1 MPLTVPDPQTRP
13 PTSRHLRR
21 RARRSAVSTLLAASL
36 LAGSGLTP
44 AQATPSAP
52 APLSVTPPAT
62 TTSTTSTASTTLSA
76 EDQLARETL
85 SPGDGW
91 ASADGGT
98 TGGTEA
104 EEIVEVTSRAELV
117 DAVAGDEPKIVRVT
131 EDIHAD
137 EADDGSLMTCEDY
150 QRDGYSWEDY
160 LEAFDPEQ
168 WDGAAEGPLEEARRA
183 SHRAQGEQIRLK
195 PGSNTTLIGAEGAT
209 LTGFQVEL
217 AEVDNVIVRNL
228 RISDPYDCFPQWKGN
243 EWDVEW
249 DNVTLSGATHVWLDH
264 MTLDGGET
272 DHAAQPEVFGQ
283 QVHRHDGML
292 DIVRASDLVTVSW
305 SRFDGH
311 DKALLFGNGDD
322 RTSDRGTLRVTMHHN
337 EFTDLVQR
345 APRVRYGQVHVYN
358 NLYRVAESAPYLY
371 SWGVGV
377 ESSIT
382 ARNNAFELGDGVT
395 AADIIHAWGGDGIVE
410 EGTLVDGEPV
420 NVLDAYL
427 QKHPDAPLSDEIDG
441 ESGPHGV
448 VQTAARAADAVD
460 EHAGA
465 TLTPEWTDPTD
476 PVAAGEEVLDRIK
489 APDTTTEA
497 GPVWSPTPTG
507 FAATPTDDLPQG
519 TTGGTGGPTVTV
531 EDAEELAHWAG
542 QEEPVTIF
550 IKGAVEVE
558 ELGEMIRVAGDKTI
572 VGLNS
577 RAALV
582 GGGFFLDEV
591 QNVIIRNLRI
601 RDSYVPGDWDG
612 KENDHDG
619 VRVDTSSHVWLDHID
634 FTRIG
639 DGEADLRK
647 DSTAMTLS
655 WNIFRDHN
663 KAIGVGWTDNV
674 ETTLT
679 MHHNWF
685 SNSYQRNAS
694 IDNVA
699 AGHLYN
705 NLVEGFGQYG
715 TMSRGAAQ
723 LVIENS
729 VYAHGEDPVVAK
741 DPESQ
746 VELRGNSFTDVRG
759 RRDDTGPTFE
769 PSEHYDYTAD
779 PVDDVRRLVTADA
792 GPLGAPEK
800 VGRTVTVAL
809 DGSRDY
815 ESVTAAVGAAWRA
828 DRPVDIVIE
837 PGVYEEVVRLWPG
850 MEGITVRGATGD
862 PEDVVISYDLA
873 AGQEKFY
880 GGTFGLTGSPTVA
893 VLAEDVTLQSLT
905 IENAYDEEEHGPSQA
920 VALRT
925 AADRVV
931 LDDVRLLGN
940 QDTFLADTPSRDE
953 GARVY
958 MRDSYLEGD
967 VDFLFGGATAVVE
980 NSHIHSLDRG
990 EEHTNGYVGAPATHT
1005 GAPGFLILDSTFT
1018 SDAAEGTVHLGRP
1031 WHPSSNPDVEPSMIV
1046 RDSELGAHIATPAWA
1061 DMGGHSWEDSLLAEY
1076 GNTGPGA
1083 VPDGETWEGR
1093 PQLTEEEAAEHTR
1106 EAYLTGDDTW
1116 RPWR

>member
-1 MPLTVPDPQTRP
+1 ML
-13 PTSRHLRR
+13 
-21 RARRSAVSTLLAASL
+21 ASAGLAPVQAAPS
-36 LAGSGLTP
+36 P
-44 AQATPSAP
+44 AAP
-52 APLSVTPPAT
+52 APSHSPSA
-62 TTSTTSTASTTLSA
+62 ALSA

-91 ASADGGT
+91 ASAEGGT
-98 TGGTEA
+98 TGGAEA
-104 EEIVEVTSRAELV
+104 AEIIEVSSRAELV

-150 QRDGYSWEDY
+150 QRDGYTWEGY
-160 LEAFDPEQ
+160 LEAFDPEH
-168 WDGAAEGPLEEARRA
+168 WEDAAEGPLEEARRA
-183 SHRAQGEQIRLK
+183 SHQAQGEQIRLLL
-195 PGSNTTLIGAEGAT
+195 GANTTLIGAEDT
-209 LTGFQVEL
+209 RLTGFQVEL
-217 AEVDNVIVRNL
+217 SEVDNVIVRNL
-228 RISDPYDCFPQWKGN
+228 RISDPYDCFPQWKGD

-264 MTLDGGET
+264 LTLDGGET
-272 DHAAQPEVFGQ
+272 AHAEQPEVFGQ

-292 DIVRASDLVTVSW
+292 DIVRESDLVTVSW
-305 SRFDGH
+305 GRFAGH
-311 DKALLFGNGDD
+311 DKAMLFGNGDD
-322 RTSDRGTLRVTMHHN
+322 RITDRGTLRVTMHHN
-337 EFTDLVQR
+337 EFVDLVQR
-345 APRVRYGQVHVYN
+345 APRVRFGQVHVYN
-358 NLYRVAESAPYLY
+358 NLYRATDSSPYLY

-382 ARNNAFELGDGVT
+382 ARNNAFELADDVA
-395 AADIIHAWGGDGIVE
+395 AADIIHAWGGEGIVE
-410 EGTLVDGEPV
+410 EGTRINGEPV
-420 NVLDAYL
+420 DVLGAYNEA
-427 QKHPDAPLSDEIDG
+427 HPESPLSDEIAG
-441 ESGPHGV
+441 EAGPHGV
-448 VQTAARAADAVD
+448 VQTAERAAAAVE

-465 TLTPEWTDPTD
+465 NLTPEWTDPTD
-476 PVAAGEEVLDRIK
+476 PVAAGEQVLERIK

-507 FAATPTDDLPQG
+507 FAASPTDDFPQG
-519 TTGGTGGPTVTV
+519 TTGGTGGPAVTV
-531 EDAEELAHWAG
+531 KDSDELAHWAG
-542 QEEPVTIF
+542 LEEPVTIF
-550 IKGAVEVE
+550 IHGAIEVE

-582 GGGFFLDEV
+582 GGGFSLDEV

-612 KENDHDG
+612 KDNDNDG
-619 VRVDTSSHVWLDHID
+619 VRVDTSSHVWLDHVD

-746 VELRGNSFTDVRG
+746 VDLRGNSFTDARG

-769 PSEHYDYTAD
+769 PTDHYDYTAD
-779 PVDDVRRLVTADA
+779 PVDDVRRIVTADA

-800 VGRTVTVAL
+800 VSRTVTVAL
-809 DGSRDY
+809 DGSGDY
-815 ESVTAAVGAAWRA
+815 GSIGAAVGAAWRA
-828 DRPVDIVIE
+828 NRPVDIDIK
-837 PGVYEEVVRLWPG
+837 PGVYEEVVRIWPG
-850 MEGITVRGATGD
+850 MEGITLRGATGD

-920 VALRT
+920 VTLRT
-925 AADRVV
+925 AADRVI

-953 GARVY
+953 SARVY

-980 NSHIHSLDRG
+980 NSQIHSLDRG
-990 EEHTNGYVGAPATHT
+990 DELNNGYVGAPATHP
-1005 GAPGFLILDSTFT
+1005 GSPGFLILHSTFT

-1061 DMGGHSWEDSLLAEY
+1061 DMGGHSWEESLLAEY
-1076 GNTGPGA
+1076 GNAGPGA
-1083 VPDGETWEGR
+1083 VPEGETWDGR
-1093 PQLTEEEAAEHTR
+1093 PQLTEVEASEHTR
-1106 EAYLTGDDTW
+1106 ETYLSGEDRW